1 MISLEL
7 LINTTTIPIKTPK
20 AISKAFPES
29 QLTAA
34 LAPVAV
40 ALALVEDVGVSTV
53 VAEKLLDGGMVFM
66 IVAIEVLAIVL
77 LAAVV
82 ADDDAAAC
90 DGVEGGCEDFVLE
103 DVIECEV
110 EVSYDEAFA
119 FEDGLG
125 CGEASVTAEVAV
137 MVLITPP
144 TGP

>member
-29 QLTAA
+29 QLTAP
-34 LAPVAV
+34 LAPVVVAV
-40 ALALVEDVGVSTV
+40 VLVEDVGVSTV
-53 VAEKLLDGGMVFM
+53 VAEMLLDGGMVFM

-82 ADDDAAAC
+82 AADDAAAC
-90 DGVEGGCEDFVLE
+90 DGVEGVCEDFVLE

-110 EVSYDEAFA
+110 VVSCDEALL

-125 CGEASVTAEVAV
+125 CGEASVTAAVAV